1 MDSPHNVANYMRT
14 QEFATNGLSRRIAAI
29 ASDVR
34 RALRVELGEE
44 YDERLIERL
53 IRGLVDKKLDGL
65 EEDIREM
72 FTSPA
77 RPEYGELVHA
87 LEEYRLDE
95 RAEDIVQSVELAHEY
110 GDDSV
115 FTGRRAF
122 SKARLAAMMEY
133 LASRGHHVY
142 KTSLNKLLFY
152 SDLTNFYLT
161 GQGMSGAVY
170 HNRPFGPVAD
180 PAAVVLDELVN
191 AGKVN
196 VLERTKTLESAS
208 VDETAL
214 TDADRKVLDWVADT
228 YGPMS
233 AGRVSEFS
241 HNEMAYKHTEP
252 NEPIAY
258 AYAQFFKRLPPKD
271 LLDQ

>member
-1 MDSPHNVANYMRT
+1 MRT
-14 QEFATNGLSRRIAAI
+14 HEFSTNGLSRRIA
-29 ASDVR
+29 DVAGDVK
-34 RALRVELGEE
+34 RALQAERGEE
-44 YDERLIERL
+44 YDEQLIERL
-53 IRGLVDKKLDGL
+53 IRGLVAKKLDAL

-77 RPEYGELVHA
+77 RPEFGELVPA
-87 LEEYRLDE
+87 LEEHRLDE
-95 RAEDIVQSVELAHEY
+95 RAEAVVESVELAHEY

-122 SKARLAAMMEY
+122 SKGRLEAMIEY
-133 LASRGHHVY
+133 LTSRGHHVY

-180 PAAVVLDELVN
+180 PASVVLDELVN

-196 VLERTKTLESAS
+196 VSDRTKTLEAAS
-208 VDETAL
+208 VDGTAL
-214 TDADRKVLDWVADT
+214 TDADRKVLDWVAET

-241 HNEMAYKHTEP
+241 HNELAYKHTEP